1 MTRYVALLRGIAPMN
16 PNMRNDKLR
25 GVFEDLG
32 FTNVRSVISSG
43 NIVFDSPSTD
53 VAALET
59 QFEAA
64 WQERLGFSSTTIVR
78 SIEELDALTK
88 RDPFAGAEHT
98 PKTSLNVT
106 FLKHPPAVH
115 PAFEGRGYTI
125 VDVTD
130 REICAVIDTTASK
143 TPDYMA
149 KAEKMYGKQ
158 ITTRTW
164 LTIHRILKAAST
176 DKTGK

>member
-16 PNMRNDKLR
+16 PNMRNEKLR
-25 GVFEDLG
+25 GVFEALG

-43 NIVFDSPSTD
+43 NVVFDSPHTD
-53 VAALET
+53 AAAIET
-59 QFEAA
+59 QLEAA
-64 WQERLGFSSTTIVR
+64 WSERLGFTSTTIVR
-78 SIEELDALTK
+78 SITELEALIG
-88 RDPFAGAEHT
+88 RDPFAGANHS

-106 FLKHPPAVH
+106 FFKHAPTEH
-115 PAFEGRGYTI
+115 PTFEGQAYTI

-130 REICAVIDTTASK
+130 RELCAVIDTTTGK

-149 KAEKMYGKQ
+149 KAEKMYGKE

-164 LTIHRILKAAST
+164 LTIQRILKAASAE
-176 DKTGK
+176 KTGK